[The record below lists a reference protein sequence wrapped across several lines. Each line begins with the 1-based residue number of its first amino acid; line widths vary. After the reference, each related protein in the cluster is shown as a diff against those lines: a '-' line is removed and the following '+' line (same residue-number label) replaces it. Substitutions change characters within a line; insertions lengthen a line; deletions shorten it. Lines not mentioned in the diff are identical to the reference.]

1 MKRQFQIV
9 HTESSLG
16 WGGQE
21 LRVFVELR
29 WMADQGHSVWLIAPE
44 QSRIYQECVK
54 VGIPAI
60 AFGFRRIDWAA
71 GLCRLVSF
79 FRRNRIQIVN
89 THSSR
94 DGWLAGV
101 AARLAGVP
109 FIIRSRHIEVEYHN
123 RFLTSVAFEAIPH
136 YVLTTSQKIV
146 DRLVSEQG
154 INPKRIECL
163 PTGVDM
169 TRFFP
174 RPGALLQKELGLPQS
189 TPLIGMISVLR
200 SWKGH
205 ADFIN
210 AAKLVLEQSLTSQAH
225 FIIAGDGPGRDDIA
239 KKIEKAEMTDR
250 IHLLG
255 FRADVPEVLASLAAL
270 VLPSTAHEGV
280 PQIILQA
287 QAMGRPVI
295 GTRVGGIPEV
305 IRNGETGWLVPAK
318 NPAALSV
325 AMARVLQNPTAAE
338 AVGQRALEHVRAH
351 HSLDAMGEHLERLYA
366 TYLPKT

>member
-29 WMADQGHSVWLIAPE
+29 WMADHGHRVWLIAPE
-44 QSRIYQECVK
+44 KSRIYQECIQA
-54 VGIPAI
+54 GIPAI
-60 AFGFRRIDWAA
+60 DFGFRRVDWLA

-79 FRRNRIQIVN
+79 FRRHQIDVVN

-101 AARLAGVP
+101 AARLARVP
-109 FIIRSRHIEVEYHN
+109 LIIRSRHIEVEYRN
-123 RFLTSVAFEAIPH
+123 RFLASVAFEAIPH
-136 YVLTTSQKIV
+136 HVLTTSQKIV
-146 DRLVSEQG
+146 DRLVHEQG
-154 INPKRIECL
+154 IHPSRIECL

-169 TRFFP
+169 TRFTP
-174 RPGALLQKELGLPQS
+174 RPGGTLQRELGLPEG
-189 TPLIGMISVLR
+189 TPIIGMISVLR

-205 ADFIN
+205 SDYID
-210 AAKLVLEQSLTSQAH
+210 AAKLVLEQPGTAHVH
-225 FIIAGDGPGRDDIA
+225 FIIAGDGPGRKDIEKKIA
-239 KKIEKAEMTDR
+239 KIGLTGC

-255 FRADVPEVLASLAAL
+255 HRTDVPEVLASLTTL

-287 QAMGRPVI
+287 QAMARPTI
-295 GTRVGGIPEV
+295 GTLVGGIPEV
-305 IRNGETGWLVPAK
+305 IRDGDTGWLVPPK
-318 NPAALSV
+318 TPAALAQ
-325 AMARVLQNPTAAE
+325 AMSRVLCHPDE
-338 AVGQRALEHVRAH
+338 AQAMGQRALQRARSH
-351 HSLDAMGEHLERLYA
+351 HSLDAMGEYLEALYE
-366 TYLPKT
+366 TYLPKM